1 MYRLYLRIIMFNIK
15 WSYVQQIVLQ
25 LSNSLLT
32 KYNFV

>member
-1 MYRLYLRIIMFNIK
+1 MYRLYLRIFMFNIK